1 MSQSQRKCL
10 FPRLCVNIKISCYYL
25 LCACHADFSLSC
37 KSQLPECWNLNLDLM
52 LKGWQFST
60 AISVV
65 HWLRVKI
72 YPYIFI
78 SEILEL
84 HILKFVWISLNVSPG
99 IRRYVFQP
107 LSFRIILQ
115 KYTWL
120 YFCICFKKNIFL
132 TWHALAQIQA
142 SKTLGYSKCCKICAY
157 LMHFKSFCKIDNP
170 NA

>member
-1 MSQSQRKCL
+1 MLEFESWSYVK
-10 FPRLCVNIKISCYYL
+10 RLTIFYRDFCCTLIESKDISIHL
-25 LCACHADFSLSC
+25 HKWD
-37 KSQLPECWNLNLDLM
+37 PW
-52 LKGWQFST
+52 T
-60 AISVV
+60 A
-65 HWLRVKI
+65 
-72 YPYIFI
+72 Y
-78 SEILEL
+78 
-84 HILKFVWISLNVSPG
+84 KFVWISLNVSPG